1 MTVEYSQQEVDH
13 GDEPSLEHVVRYV
26 GIPVIEMRVLA
37 HLEENQRSLDSY
49 N

>member
-13 GDEPSLEHVVRYV
+13 GDGPSLEHVVRYV
-26 GIPVIEMRVLA
+26 GIPVIEIRVLA

>member
-13 GDEPSLEHVVRYV
+13 GDESSLEHIVRYV
-26 GIPVIEMRVLA
+26 GIPVIEIRVLA
-37 HLEENQRSLDSY
+37 HLEEDQRSLDSH